1 MNIVN
6 GGQGQTGK
14 TGKDGRPGE
23 PGEQVR
29 KWTLDPPGGLV
40 WLTVQL
46 MLTFCCRASMVNP
59 DHQAI
64 LGSGDSQ

>member
-6 GGQGQTGK
+6 VGQGQTGK

-29 KWTLDPPGGLV
+29 RCLCTIPV
-40 WLTVQL
+40 
-46 MLTFCCRASMVNP
+46 
-59 DHQAI
+59 I
-64 LGSGDSQ
+64 

>member
-6 GGQGQTGK
+6 VGQGQTGK

-29 KWTLDPPGGLV
+29 GCLCTIPV
-40 WLTVQL
+40 
-46 MLTFCCRASMVNP
+46 
-59 DHQAI
+59 I
-64 LGSGDSQ
+64 